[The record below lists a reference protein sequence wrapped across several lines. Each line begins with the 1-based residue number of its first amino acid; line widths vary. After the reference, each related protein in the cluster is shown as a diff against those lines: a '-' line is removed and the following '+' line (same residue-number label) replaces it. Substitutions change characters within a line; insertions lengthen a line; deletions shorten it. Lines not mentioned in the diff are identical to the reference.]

1 MHYDLSLQ
9 HLLQQRQ
16 ENVPWGF
23 SPFPL
28 RNEILNVLEGKKQI
42 LFSIGNNHKPL
53 QIQEESRVQ
62 PVEIKCVW
70 KTHSEMQLKKKKW
83 KNADVVRETEKP
95 VYVRCKAT
103 NSNTLL
109 VRIQNG
115 TALEKQDLLVFYKV
129 KHILMPLA
137 EE

>member
-1 MHYDLSLQ
+1 
-9 HLLQQRQ
+9 
-16 ENVPWGF
+16 
-23 SPFPL
+23 
-28 RNEILNVLEGKKQI
+28 
-42 LFSIGNNHKPL
+42 
-53 QIQEESRVQ
+53 
-62 PVEIKCVW
+62 
-70 KTHSEMQLKKKKW
+70 MQLKKKKW